1 MKKNM
6 FVILFLILMSPG
18 FLIAD
23 VTYTEE
29 EKDDA
34 RIVLALGIGLVIY
47 AAILNGSD
55 DQALSRKGISSDLT
69 LYENSLYK
77 ATLFPKPVNKINFY
91 SQGLLKNQNE
101 SFHIDI
107 IRFEYKIDG

>member
-1 MKKNM
+1 
-6 FVILFLILMSPG
+6 MSPG
-18 FLIAD
+18 YLIAD

-47 AAILNGSD
+47 AATLDGS
-55 DQALSRKGISSDLT
+55 DQALSSKGISSDLT
-69 LYENSLYK
+69 LYENSLYR

-91 SQGLLKNQNE
+91 SQSRLKNHHEN
-101 SFHIDI
+101 FHIDI
-107 IRFEYKIDG
+107 IRFEYKING

>member
-1 MKKNM
+1 
-6 FVILFLILMSPG
+6 MSPG
-18 FLIAD
+18 YLIAD

-47 AAILNGSD
+47 AATLDGS
-55 DQALSRKGISSDLT
+55 DQALNSKGISSDLT
-69 LYENSLYK
+69 LYENSLYR

-91 SQGLLKNQNE
+91 SQSRLKNHYEN
-101 SFHIDI
+101 FHIDI
-107 IRFEYKIDG
+107 IRFEYKING

>member
-6 FVILFLILMSPG
+6 MLVLFLILMSPG
-18 FLIAD
+18 YLIAD

-34 RIVLALGIGLVIY
+34 RIVLALGVGLVIY
-47 AAILNGSD
+47 AATLNRSD
-55 DQALSRKGISSDLT
+55 SKALSSKGISSDLT
-69 LYENSLYK
+69 LYENNLYK

-91 SQGLLKNQNE
+91 SQGLLKNHNE
-101 SFHIDI
+101 NFHLDI

>member
-6 FVILFLILMSPG
+6 MLVLFLILMSPG
-18 FLIAD
+18 YLIAD
-23 VTYTEE
+23 HAYTEE

-34 RIVLALGIGLVIY
+34 RIVLALGVGLVIY
-47 AAILNGSD
+47 AATLNGSD
-55 DQALSRKGISSDLT
+55 DQALSSKGISSDLT

-77 ATLFPKPVNKINFY
+77 ATLFPKSVNKINFY

-101 SFHIDI
+101 NFHIDI

>member
-1 MKKNM
+1 
-6 FVILFLILMSPG
+6 MSPG